1 MLDCIWEGV
10 FEFCCFF
17 ENCCCAGDATGVFA
31 AGVGEGDTEEVEYEG
46 RGLRGKVAL
55 VEHKLN

>member
-1 MLDCIWEGV
+1 M
-10 FEFCCFF
+10 
-17 ENCCCAGDATGVFA
+17 TGVFA
-31 AGVGEGDTEEVEYEG
+31 AGAGEGDTEEVEYEG